1 MRFHE
6 FEKQKGYSLASR
18 TIRNYAKEVG
28 PDSMDYD
35 MFMKSADL
43 LDKDMLKSLAQHIE
57 NSDTAPR
64 EYVMKKI
71 ADHNPEIF
79 KKMYGDQEGY
89 LSIMK
94 PQKDLTD
101 DEYWKMIT
109 KVFEEVYRVTESGGR
124 LVVNVANLGRKPY
137 IPFSKFFIEI
147 ITEIGFLMRGEIIWQ
162 KSKGANAN
170 FAWGS
175 WLSASNPVIRDIH
188 EYCLIFS
195 KDSMKNSSKGKS
207 TIEKEEFMESTLS
220 IWNISPARAKKIGH
234 PAPFP
239 VELVKKFINLYSFKN
254 NLILDP
260 FMGSGSTAIA
270 SRMLDRDYIGYEINP
285 EYVKIAN
292 KRIKEEIS

>member
-1 MRFHE
+1 MKKTSYFKIGSGSRKGFISKFQDQE
-6 FEKQKGYSLASR
+6 FKETIQKNNISK
-18 TIRNYAKEVG
+18 IRNQLFTKSSELMDELVDNCISLTITSPPYNIGK
-28 PDSMDYD
+28 DSD
-35 MFMKSADL
+35 
-43 LDKDMLKSLAQHIE
+43 E
-57 NSDTAPR
+57 
-64 EYVMKKI
+64 
-71 ADHNPEIF
+71 
-79 KKMYGDQEGY
+79 
-89 LSIMK
+89 
-94 PQKDLTD
+94 DLTD

-195 KDSMKNSSKGKS
+195 KDSMKNSSKGES
-207 TIEKEEFMESTLS
+207 TMEKEEFMESTLS

-285 EYVKIAN
+285 EYVEIAN

>member
-1 MRFHE
+1 MKKTSYFKIGSGSRKGFISKFQDQE
-6 FEKQKGYSLASR
+6 FKETIQKNNISK
-18 TIRNYAKEVG
+18 IRNQLFTKSSELMDELVDNCISLTITSPPYNIGK
-28 PDSMDYD
+28 DSD
-35 MFMKSADL
+35 
-43 LDKDMLKSLAQHIE
+43 E
-57 NSDTAPR
+57 
-64 EYVMKKI
+64 
-71 ADHNPEIF
+71 
-79 KKMYGDQEGY
+79 
-89 LSIMK
+89 
-94 PQKDLTD
+94 DLTD

-239 VELVKKFINLYSFKN
+239 IELVKKFINLYSFKN

-285 EYVKIAN
+285 EYVEIAN
-292 KRIKEEIS
+292 KRIQEEIS